1 MIVNTKVKYPNITI
15 DLSNQDGNAFAIIGT
30 CTLALKRNGLR
41 DQVKPFIAEAT
52 SGDYDKVLRT
62 VLAWFSVEVN
72 VDEVDTATNCNWCEE
87 THEDCECEG

>member
-1 MIVNTKVKYPNITI
+1 MLINTKVKYPNITI

-41 DQVKPFIAEAT
+41 DQVKAFRAEAT
-52 SGDYDKVLRT
+52 SGDYDNVLRT

-72 VDEVDTATNCNWCEE
+72 VEEVDTATNCGWCEE
-87 THEDCECEG
+87 KHEDCECEG

>member
-1 MIVNTKVKYPNITI
+1 MLINTKVKYPNITI

-41 DQVKPFIAEAT
+41 DQVKAFRAEAT

-62 VLAWFSVEVN
+62 VLEWFSVEVN
-72 VDEVDTATNCNWCEE
+72 VEEVDTATNCGWREE
-87 THEDCECEG
+87 KHEDCECEG

>member
-1 MIVNTKVKYPNITI
+1 MLINTKVKYPNISI
-15 DLSNQDGNAFAIIGT
+15 DLSNQDGNAFAIIGA

-41 DQVKPFIAEAT
+41 NQVKPFIAEAT

-72 VDEVDTATNCNWCEE
+72 VDEVDTATNCAWCEE
-87 THEDCECEG
+87 THEDCECK